1 MEFLRQINWLSWR
14 WGQPGIEPGT
24 SRTQSENHTTRPL
37 SHKDGYQQLI
47 TLVFEFINFVICFA
61 DWFSIIFSENAVFP
75 ENMELLKPINSVIPS
90 WGQPGIAPATP
101 RTQRENAATRPLTVP

>member
-1 MEFLRQINWLSWR
+1 MELLRQINWLFWP
-14 WGQPGIEPGT
+14 WGQPGIEPWS
-24 SRTQSENHTTRPL
+24 SRTQSENHTTRLL

-47 TLVFEFINFVICFA
+47 TIVFEFINFVICFA

-75 ENMELLKPINSVIPS
+75 ENMEFLKPISSVIPS
-90 WGQPGIAPATP
+90 WGQPGIAPATS